1 MHEQSIRE
9 RMIGASVLV
18 LAAVI
23 LLPWMLDGSGHQ
35 AMQAAERDTPAT
47 SAQLPPR
54 PVAFT
59 DYAAG
64 TADLSAPMVYDAPIN
79 TIPTGAIPINPGVE
93 PQTPATQRTPP
104 PAATPTI
111 VSPPRSDPTPR
122 RAMEG
127 WVVQVGSFGVEANAQ
142 DQVRQLRAA
151 GHTAFVE
158 RTQAD
163 GRDLWRVKVG
173 PEAQR
178 ERALVLR
185 ERLQR
190 DLALSGIVVAHP

>member
-1 MHEQSIRE
+1 MHEPTIRE
-9 RMIGASVLV
+9 RIIGASVLV

-35 AMQAAERDTPAT
+35 AMQAAERNTTT

-54 PVAFT
+54 PVGFI
-59 DYAAG
+59 DSAAN
-64 TADLSAPMVYDAPIN
+64 TADLRAPMVYDTPVSALPMDS
-79 TIPTGAIPINPGVE
+79 GATSR
-93 PQTPATQRTPP
+93 TPATQRMPP
-104 PAATPTI
+104 SAA
-111 VSPPRSDPTPR
+111 VSEMASPRPNPTPR

-127 WVVQVGSFGVEANAQ
+127 WVVQVGSFGVETNAQ
-142 DQVRQLRAA
+142 DQARQLRAA
-151 GHTAFVE
+151 GHAAFVE

-178 ERALVLR
+178 ERALILR

-190 DLALSGIVVAHP
+190 DLALGGIVVAHP